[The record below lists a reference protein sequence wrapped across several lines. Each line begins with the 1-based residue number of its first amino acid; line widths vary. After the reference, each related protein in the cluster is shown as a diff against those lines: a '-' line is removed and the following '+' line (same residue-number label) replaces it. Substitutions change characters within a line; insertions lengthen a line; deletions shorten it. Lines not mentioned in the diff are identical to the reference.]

1 MDSNTHGLYTAFK
14 TKDQRLD
21 GRYFVGISST
31 GIYCRPICKAK
42 QPKEINCTFFHSA
55 AEAEQAGYR
64 PCLMCRPELAP
75 GNSLA
80 DANKQLSYRTAKF
93 LEENCS
99 QRLSMEEVANK
110 LGYTDRHLRR
120 VFKNEY
126 NVSPIQY
133 LQTCRLHLAKQLLT
147 DTNLSVLTVAMTSGF
162 GSLRQFNATF
172 KTQYKLTPSQLRK
185 KRKPTSADDSITLSL
200 SYHPPYRWTEL
211 LLFFKNRAI
220 AGIEQ
225 VDEHHYMRTIQLKNS
240 QQEPFHGWIK
250 VTQNNKKKA
259 LDLTISHS
267 LLGVLPQ
274 VIAQVKKQFD
284 LACDPETIY
293 DSLNSMNEII
303 PNSCITGIRLPGCFD
318 SFEMSVRAI
327 LGQLISVKAAN
338 TIAKRIVKAFG
349 PKIQTEFSGLT
360 HLFPTP
366 EVFLALENIQES
378 LGQLG
383 VTAAK
388 SNSIYQLA
396 DYFVTGKIK
405 LDYSVQPEVEMK
417 EIQTIKGIGSWTAQ
431 YIAMR
436 TMGWTDAFLE
446 TDVGVKNAVAPLST
460 KEFQKIAGQW
470 HPWRSYVVL
479 NLWNTL

>member
-1 MDSNTHGLYTAFK
+1 MAFKNTGLYAAFK
-14 TKDQRLD
+14 TKDNRLD

-42 QPKEINCTFFHSA
+42 QPKEINCTFFRSA

-64 PCLMCRPELAP
+64 PCMMCRPELAP
-75 GNSLA
+75 GNSIA
-80 DANKQLSYRTAKF
+80 DANLQLSYRAAMF

-99 QRLSMEEVANK
+99 QQLNMEDVATK
-110 LGYTDRHLRR
+110 LGYTARHLRR
-120 VFKNEY
+120 VFKTEY
-126 NVSPIQY
+126 NVSPLQY

-162 GSLRQFNATF
+162 GSLRQFNTTF

-185 KRKPTSADDSITLSL
+185 KRKVASTEDSITLSL
-200 SYHPPYRWTEL
+200 SYHQPYCWKEL

-220 AGIEQ
+220 TGIEQ
-225 VDEHHYMRTIQLKNS
+225 VNECQYMRTIQLKN
-240 QQEPFHGWIK
+240 QQQKPINGWIR
-250 VTQNNKKKA
+250 VTKSTKKNS
-259 LDLTISHS
+259 LDLTISNS
-267 LLGVLPQ
+267 LLSVLPQ

-284 LACDPETIY
+284 LSCEPETIY
-293 DSLNSMNEII
+293 NSLKSMNEII
-303 PNSCITGIRLPGCFD
+303 PESCKLGIRLPGCFD
-318 SFEMSVRAI
+318 PFEMSVRAI

-338 TIAKRIVKAFG
+338 TITKRLVETFG
-349 PKIQTEFSGLT
+349 SRIQTEFSELT

-366 EVFLALENIQES
+366 EVFLGLKNIQES
-378 LGQLG
+378 LGKLG
-383 VTAAK
+383 VTATK

-396 DYFVTGKIK
+396 KYFTTGKIK
-405 LDYSVQPEVEMK
+405 LDYSVQPEKEMQ
-417 EIQTIKGIGSWTAQ
+417 ELQSIKGIGSWTAQ

-446 TDVGVKNAVAPLST
+446 TDVGVKHAIAPYST
-460 KEFQKIAGQW
+460 KEFQKIAEQW

>member
-1 MDSNTHGLYTAFK
+1 MDSNNHGLFTAFK

-42 QPKEINCTFFHSA
+42 QPKEINCTFFRSA

-99 QRLSMEEVANK
+99 QRLSMEEIATK

-120 VFKNEY
+120 VFKTEY

-147 DTNLSVLTVAMTSGF
+147 DTNLNVLTIAMTSGF
-162 GSLRQFNATF
+162 GSLRQFNTTF

-185 KRKPTSADDSITLSL
+185 KRKPAFADDSITLSL
-200 SYHPPYRWTEL
+200 SYHSPYRWKEL
-211 LLFFKNRAI
+211 LSFFKNRAI
-220 AGIEQ
+220 TGIEQ
-225 VDEHHYMRTIQLKNS
+225 VNEHHYMRTIQLKNS

-250 VTQNNKKKA
+250 VTQNNKKDA

-293 DSLNSMNEII
+293 HSLNSMNKII
-303 PNSCITGIRLPGCFD
+303 PDSCTIGIRLPGCFD

-366 EVFLALENIQES
+366 ETFLALKDIQES

-383 VTAAK
+383 VTATK

-417 EIQTIKGIGSWTAQ
+417 ELQMIKGIGSWTAQ

-460 KEFQKIAGQW
+460 KEFQKIAEQW